1 MSMYNVNVLFSDKK
15 MQKEIPTKP
24 GVYLITNTV
33 NNKCYI
39 GQAINL
45 RNRLKSHISN
55 YTNKRYDNP
64 LYRAFNKY
72 GLDKFTYQLLDV
84 LEENDYKEAR
94 KQLDILEI
102 KYIETYNSYNKGY
115 NQTKGGDG
123 GILGYKFTEK
133 QIEKQKENTIK
144 RINESLQCKIYLY
157 DINNKYT
164 YMFITPRYADHYF
177 GWKENTTKNMI
188 PNILSRKKYIVYRSD
203 EEKQIKLNKLNSKE
217 FNRDLYKNKYNKED
231 YLNLKKSYPNASA
244 RELATLLNVTVKTIY
259 NYDKE
264 FGINEFKSKDLVKFK
279 ILDTLSND
287 EYVLTVKEASKFFNI
302 SEDNS
307 RRTLTK
313 KSKDN
318 SLYKKQ
324 YLISRINEG
333 YEQID

>member
-33 NNKCYI
+33 NSKCYI

-144 RINESLQCKIYLY
+144 RINESLQYKIYLY

-164 YMFITPRYADHYF
+164 YMFIAPRYADHYF
-177 GWKENTTKNMI
+177 GWKEGTTKNML
-188 PNILSRKKYIVYRSD
+188 PNILGRKKYIVYRTE
-203 EEKQIKLNKLNSKE
+203 EEKQTKLNKLDLKG
-217 FNRDLYKNKYNKED
+217 FNIGRYKNKYNKED

-279 ILDTLSND
+279 ILDTLSNN

-324 YLISRINEG
+324 YQISRINE
-333 YEQID
+333 

>member
-1 MSMYNVNVLFSDKK
+1 MNMYNVNVLFSDKK
-15 MQKEIPTKP
+15 IQKEIPTKP

-33 NNKCYI
+33 NSKCYI
-39 GQAINL
+39 GQAINI

-55 YTNKRYDNP
+55 YINKRYDNP

-133 QIEKQKENTIK
+133 QIEKQKENTTK

-164 YMFITPRYADHYF
+164 YMFIAPKYADHYF
-177 GWKENTTKNMI
+177 EWKEGTTKNMI
-188 PNILSRKKYIVYRSD
+188 PNILGRKKYIVYRTD
-203 EEKQIKLNKLNSKE
+203 EEKQIKLNKLDLKG
-217 FNRDLYKNKYNKED
+217 FNNGRYENKYNKED
-231 YLNLKKSYPNASA
+231 YLNLKKSYPNVSA

-259 NYDKE
+259 NYDKK
-264 FGINEFKSKDLVKFK
+264 FGINEFKSKELVKFK
-279 ILDTLSND
+279 IQDIINNI
-287 EYVLTVKEASKFFNI
+287 EYILTIKEAAKFFNI
-302 SEDNS
+302 SEDTC
-307 RRTLTK
+307 RRTLSE
-313 KSKDN
+313 KSKNN

-324 YLISRINEG
+324 YRISKISK
-333 YEQID
+333 

>member
-15 MQKEIPTKP
+15 IQKEISIKP

-39 GQAINL
+39 GQAIKL

-144 RINESLQCKIYLY
+144 RINESLQYKIYLY

-177 GWKENTTKNMI
+177 GWKEGTTKNMI
-188 PNILSRKKYIVYRSD
+188 PNILGRKKYIVYRTE
-203 EEKQIKLNKLNSKE
+203 EEKQTKLNKLDLKG
-217 FNRDLYKNKYNKED
+217 FNIGRYENKYNKED

-264 FGINEFKSKDLVKFK
+264 FGINEFKSRDLVKFK
-279 ILDTLSND
+279 ILDTLSNN

-324 YLISRINEG
+324 YQISRINE
-333 YEQID
+333 

>member
-15 MQKEIPTKP
+15 IQKEIPTKP

-33 NNKCYI
+33 NNKYYI

-164 YMFITPRYADHYF
+164 YMFIAPRYADHYF
-177 GWKENTTKNMI
+177 EWKEGTTKNML
-188 PNILSRKKYIVYRSD
+188 PNILGRKKYIVYRTE
-203 EEKQIKLNKLNSKE
+203 EEKQTKLNELDLKG
-217 FNRDLYKNKYNKED
+217 FNNGRYENKYNKED

-244 RELATLLNVTVKTIY
+244 KELATLLNVTVKTIY
-259 NYDKE
+259 NYDKK
-264 FGINEFKSKDLVKFK
+264 FGINEFKSKELVKFK
-279 ILDTLSND
+279 ILDTLSNN

-324 YLISRINEG
+324 YQISRINE
-333 YEQID
+333 

>member
-1 MSMYNVNVLFSDKK
+1 M
-15 MQKEIPTKP
+15 
-24 GVYLITNTV
+24 ITNTV

-39 GQAINL
+39 GQAIKL

-115 NQTKGGDG
+115 NQTKGDDG

-164 YMFITPRYADHYF
+164 YMFIAPRYADHYF
-177 GWKENTTKNMI
+177 GWKENTTKNML
-188 PNILSRKKYIVYRSD
+188 PNILGRKKYIVYRTE
-203 EEKQIKLNKLNSKE
+203 EEKQTKLNKLDLKG
-217 FNRDLYKNKYNKED
+217 FNIGRYENKYNKED

-244 RELATLLNVTVKTIY
+244 KELATLLNVTVKTIY

-279 ILDTLSND
+279 ILDTLSNN

-324 YLISRINEG
+324 YQISRINE
-333 YEQID
+333 

>member
-15 MQKEIPTKP
+15 IQKEIPTKP

-33 NNKCYI
+33 NSKCYI

-144 RINESLQCKIYLY
+144 RINESLQYKIYLY

-177 GWKENTTKNMI
+177 GWKEGTTKNMI
-188 PNILSRKKYIVYRSD
+188 PNILGRKKYIVYRTE
-203 EEKQIKLNKLNSKE
+203 EEKQTKLNKLDLKG
-217 FNRDLYKNKYNKED
+217 FNIGRYKNKYNKED

-279 ILDTLSND
+279 ILDTLSNN

-324 YLISRINEG
+324 YQISRINE
-333 YEQID
+333 

>member
-24 GVYLITNTV
+24 GIYLITNTV

-45 RNRLKSHISN
+45 RNRIKSHISN

-84 LEENDYKEAR
+84 LEEDDYKEAR

-102 KYIETYNSYNKGY
+102 KYIETYDSYNKGY
-115 NQTKGGDG
+115 NQTKGDDG
-123 GILGYKFTEK
+123 GILGYKFTEGQK
-133 QIEKQKENTIK
+133 EKQKENTIK

-164 YMFITPRYADHYF
+164 YMFIAPRYADHYF
-177 GWKENTTKNMI
+177 GWKENTTKNML
-188 PNILSRKKYIVYRSD
+188 PNILGKKKYIVYRSD

-217 FNRDLYKNKYNKED
+217 FNRGLYKNKYNKED

-244 RELATLLNVTVKTIY
+244 RELATLLNVAVKTIY

-324 YLISRINEG
+324 YQISRINE
-333 YEQID
+333 

>member
-15 MQKEIPTKP
+15 IQKEIPTKP

-33 NNKCYI
+33 NSKCYV
-39 GQAINL
+39 GQAIKL

-55 YTNKRYDNP
+55 YANKRYDNP

-72 GLDKFTYQLLDV
+72 GLDKFTYQLLDI

-144 RINESLQCKIYLY
+144 RINESLQYKIYLY

-164 YMFITPRYADHYF
+164 YMFIAPRYADHYF
-177 GWKENTTKNMI
+177 GWKEGTTKNML
-188 PNILSRKKYIVYRSD
+188 PNILGRKKYIVYRSGD
-203 EEKQIKLNKLNSKE
+203 EKQIKLNKLNSKE
-217 FNRDLYKNKYNKED
+217 FNRGLCKNKYNKED

-244 RELATLLNVTVKTIY
+244 RELATLLNVTIKTIY

-279 ILDTLSND
+279 ILDTLSNN

-324 YLISRINEG
+324 YQISRINE
-333 YEQID
+333 

>member
-33 NNKCYI
+33 NSKCYI
-39 GQAINL
+39 GQAIKL

-55 YTNKRYDNP
+55 YTNERYDNP

-94 KQLDILEI
+94 KQLDLLEI
-102 KYIETYNSYNKGY
+102 KYIETYDSYNKGY

-123 GILGYKFTEK
+123 GILGYKFTEEQK
-133 QIEKQKENTIK
+133 EKQKENTNK

-157 DINNKYT
+157 DINSKYT
-164 YMFITPRYADHYF
+164 YMFITPSYADHYF
-177 GWKENTTKNMI
+177 KWKEGTTKNML
-188 PNILSRKKYIVYRSD
+188 PNILGKQKYIVYRSD
-203 EEKQIKLNKLNSKE
+203 KEKQIKLNKLDSKE
-217 FNRDLYKNKYNKED
+217 FNSGLYKNKYSKED
-231 YLNLKKSYPNASA
+231 YLNLRKSYPNASA
-244 RELATLLNVTVKTIY
+244 RELATLLNVAVKTIY

-324 YLISRINEG
+324 YQISRINE
-333 YEQID
+333 

>member
-15 MQKEIPTKP
+15 IQKEIPTKP

-33 NNKCYI
+33 NSKCYI
-39 GQAINL
+39 GQAIKL

-123 GILGYKFTEK
+123 GILDYKFTEK

-144 RINESLQCKIYLY
+144 CINESLQYKIYLY

-164 YMFITPRYADHYF
+164 YMFIAPRYADHYF
-177 GWKENTTKNMI
+177 GWKEGTTKNML
-188 PNILSRKKYIVYRSD
+188 PNILGRKKYIVYRTE
-203 EEKQIKLNKLNSKE
+203 EEKQTKLNKLDLKG
-217 FNRDLYKNKYNKED
+217 FNIGRYENKYNKED

-279 ILDTLSND
+279 ILDTLSNN

-324 YLISRINEG
+324 YQISRINE
-333 YEQID
+333 

>member
-15 MQKEIPTKP
+15 IQKEIPTKP

-33 NNKCYI
+33 NSKCYV
-39 GQAINL
+39 GQAIKL

-55 YTNKRYDNP
+55 YTNKRYDNS

-144 RINESLQCKIYLY
+144 RINESLQYKIYLY
-157 DINNKYT
+157 
-164 YMFITPRYADHYF
+164 R
-177 GWKENTTKNMI
+177 
-188 PNILSRKKYIVYRSD
+188 
-203 EEKQIKLNKLNSKE
+203 
-217 FNRDLYKNKYNKED
+217 
-231 YLNLKKSYPNASA
+231 
-244 RELATLLNVTVKTIY
+244 
-259 NYDKE
+259 
-264 FGINEFKSKDLVKFK
+264 
-279 ILDTLSND
+279 
-287 EYVLTVKEASKFFNI
+287 
-302 SEDNS
+302 
-307 RRTLTK
+307 
-313 KSKDN
+313 
-318 SLYKKQ
+318 
-324 YLISRINEG
+324 
-333 YEQID
+333 

>member
-1 MSMYNVNVLFSDKK
+1 MYNVNVLFLDKK
-15 MQKEIPTKP
+15 IQKEIPTKP

-33 NNKCYI
+33 NSKCYI

-72 GLDKFTYQLLDV
+72 GLDKFTYQLSDV

-115 NQTKGGDG
+115 NQTKDSDR

-133 QIEKQKENTIK
+133 QIEKQKENTTK

-164 YMFITPRYADHYF
+164 YMFIAPRYADHYF
-177 GWKENTTKNMI
+177 GWKEGTTKNML
-188 PNILSRKKYIVYRSD
+188 PNILGKKKYIVYRSD
-203 EEKQIKLNKLNSKE
+203 EEKQTKLNKLDLKG
-217 FNRDLYKNKYNKED
+217 FNIGRYENKYNKED

-324 YLISRINEG
+324 YRISRINE
-333 YEQID
+333 

>member
-33 NNKCYI
+33 NSKCYI
-39 GQAINL
+39 GQAIKL

-55 YTNKRYDNP
+55 YTN
-64 LYRAFNKY
+64 
-72 GLDKFTYQLLDV
+72 GLDKITYQLLYV

-94 KQLDILEI
+94 KQLDLLEI
-102 KYIETYNSYNKGY
+102 KYIETYDSYNKGY

-123 GILGYKFTEK
+123 GILGYKFTEEQK
-133 QIEKQKENTIK
+133 EKQKENTNK

-157 DINNKYT
+157 DINSKYT

-177 GWKENTTKNMI
+177 EWKEGTTKNML
-188 PNILSRKKYIVYRSD
+188 PNILGKQKYIVYRSD
-203 EEKQIKLNKLNSKE
+203 KEKQIKLNKLNSKE
-217 FNRDLYKNKYNKED
+217 FNSGLYKNKYSKED
-231 YLNLKKSYPNASA
+231 YLNLRKSYPNASA
-244 RELATLLNVTVKTIY
+244 RELATLLNVAVKTIY

-318 SLYKKQ
+318 SLYRKQ
-324 YLISRINEG
+324 YQISRINE
-333 YEQID
+333 

>member
-15 MQKEIPTKP
+15 IQKEIPTKP

-33 NNKCYI
+33 NSKCYI
-39 GQAINL
+39 GQAIKL

-55 YTNKRYDNP
+55 YTNERYDNP

-94 KQLDILEI
+94 KQLDLLEI
-102 KYIETYNSYNKGY
+102 KYIETYDSYNKGY

-123 GILGYKFTEK
+123 GILGYKFIEEQK
-133 QIEKQKENTIK
+133 EKQKENTNK

-157 DINNKYT
+157 DINSKYT

-177 GWKENTTKNMI
+177 KWKEGTTKNML
-188 PNILSRKKYIVYRSD
+188 PNILGKQKYIVYRSD
-203 EEKQIKLNKLNSKE
+203 KEKQIKLNKLDSKE
-217 FNRDLYKNKYNKED
+217 FNSGLYKNKYSKED
-231 YLNLKKSYPNASA
+231 YLNLRKSYPNASA
-244 RELATLLNVTVKTIY
+244 RELATLLNVAVKTIY
-259 NYDKE
+259 NYDKK

-324 YLISRINEG
+324 YQISRINE
-333 YEQID
+333 

>member
-24 GVYLITNTV
+24 GVYLIINTV
-33 NNKCYI
+33 NSKCYI

-133 QIEKQKENTIK
+133 QIEKQKENIIK

-164 YMFITPRYADHYF
+164 YMFIAPRYADHYF
-177 GWKENTTKNMI
+177 GWKEGTTKNMI
-188 PNILSRKKYIVYRSD
+188 PNILGRKKYIVYRSD

-217 FNRDLYKNKYNKED
+217 FNRGLYKNKYNKED

-244 RELATLLNVTVKTIY
+244 RELAKLLNVTIKTIY

-264 FGINEFKSKDLVKFK
+264 FGINEFKPKNLVKFK

-324 YLISRINEG
+324 YRISRINE
-333 YEQID
+333 

>member
-15 MQKEIPTKP
+15 IQKEIPTKP

-33 NNKCYI
+33 NSKCYV
-39 GQAINL
+39 GQAIKL

-115 NQTKGGDG
+115 NQTKGDDG
-123 GILGYKFTEK
+123 GILDYKFTEK

-144 RINESLQCKIYLY
+144 RINESLQYKIYLY

-164 YMFITPRYADHYF
+164 YMFIAPRYADHYF
-177 GWKENTTKNMI
+177 GWKEGTTKNMLL
-188 PNILSRKKYIVYRSD
+188 NILGRKKYIVYRTE
-203 EEKQIKLNKLNSKE
+203 EEKQTKLNKLDLKG
-217 FNRDLYKNKYNKED
+217 FNIGRYENKYNKED

-279 ILDTLSND
+279 ILDTLSNN

-324 YLISRINEG
+324 YQISRINE
-333 YEQID
+333 